1 MVCYHFAGPLPA
13 STRVELRQGRRPQC
27 AGRLHSVAARSIRR
41 GQPRRSPHRPSHA
54 KLQFHHSAPACPS
67 KVGAAFRRA
76 TPFQIPAKCIQWLP
90 RTAPTA
96 AERRLRSTS
105 VLDDLC
111 CQWQSHVPD
120 SIAQLIN
127 TNRCPNT
134 QATVCAGESAGESL
148 THT

>member
-1 MVCYHFAGPLPA
+1 MCRPAPL
-13 STRVELRQGRRPQC
+13 RRR
-27 AGRLHSVAARSIRR
+27 RLHPPRAATETT
-41 GQPRRSPHRPSHA
+41 PPA
-54 KLQFHHSAPACPS
+54 KSAKPQFHHSAPACPS

-90 RTAPTA
+90 RTAPTV
-96 AERRLRSTS
+96 AERRLRSSS

-127 TNRCPNT
+127 TNQCPNT

-148 THT
+148 TDT